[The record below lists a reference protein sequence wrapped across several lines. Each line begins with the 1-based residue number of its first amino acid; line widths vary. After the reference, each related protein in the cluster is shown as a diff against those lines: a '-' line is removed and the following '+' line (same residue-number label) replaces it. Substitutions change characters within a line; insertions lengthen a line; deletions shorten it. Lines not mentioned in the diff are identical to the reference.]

1 MTYEL
6 VVGPVEKIVEKILHA
21 LDLDVEWSQWY
32 LSTALSSRPADLVW
46 TS

>member
-21 LDLDVEWSQWY
+21 LDLDVECPPP
-32 LSTALSSRPADLVW
+32 LLRI
-46 TS
+46 